1 MNMHIKI
8 YNYLKS
14 TIDDLEVTVPK
25 SWKKHREDKHGR
37 SNYNLGEGG
46 IDLELLEMYLI
57 STGLVDKKDTNN
69 KYWPD
74 YNKFG
79 KRIDNKRLNKE
90 GTFNLTREVIG
101 AIEDGLIDYFC
112 FFNDNQRWN
121 YPEKILLKE
130 GDVVK
135 HKFHSIVDAQDLLR
149 EYPTGGKINIDKYL
163 KKSVHL
169 LESLI

>member
-14 TIDDLEVTVPK
+14 TIDDLEITVSK
-25 SWKKHREDKHGR
+25 SFIEWRARKNKR
-37 SNYNLGEGG
+37 SNYKFGEGG
-46 IDLELLEMYLI
+46 IDIELLEMYLR
-57 STGLVDKKDTNN
+57 SKGLVDEPDANN

-74 YNKFG
+74 YTKFE

-90 GTFNLTREVIG
+90 GTFNLTPEVIG
-101 AIEDGLIDYFC
+101 AIEDDLIHYFC
-112 FFNDNQRWN
+112 FFKDNQRWN